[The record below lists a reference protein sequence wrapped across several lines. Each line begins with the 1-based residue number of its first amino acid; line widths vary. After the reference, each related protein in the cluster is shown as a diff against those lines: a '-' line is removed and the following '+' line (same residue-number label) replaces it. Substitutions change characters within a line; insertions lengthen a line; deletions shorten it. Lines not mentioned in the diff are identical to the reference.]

1 MKKNKLNNKVQIF
14 FIIILLVVS
23 LVASFKVGSFFFDT
37 LKNKKDNN
45 KLIEDVI
52 KEIPSNDNNSETKLV
67 IDFVKLLE
75 KNKDTKGWI
84 KYNNDKINYP
94 IVQAKD
100 NAYYLDKNFYKKYNQ
115 AGSIFIDYR
124 NNSFDDKNVVLYG
137 HSMLDNSMFG
147 SLKDLFTKD
156 FFDNKENNII
166 ELRDLND
173 NVLKYQIF
181 SYYIIEK
188 EEYYITTSFKSDKE
202 FLNFL
207 NNIKR
212 RSIKNFNINLNN
224 DDKIITLSTCSGVEG
239 TTKRKVV
246 HAKKV
251 IE

>member
-14 FIIILLVVS
+14 LIIILLVVF
-23 LVASFKVGSFFFDT
+23 LVASFKVGSFLFDT
-37 LKNKKDNN
+37 HKNKEDNN

-52 KEIPSNDNNSETKLV
+52 REIPSKDNNGETKLV
-67 IDFVKLLE
+67 IDFAKLLE

-84 KYNNDKINYP
+84 KYNSDKINYP
-94 IVQAKD
+94 IVQAKNND
-100 NAYYLDKNFYKKYNQ
+100 YYLDKNFYKKYNQ
-115 AGSIFIDYR
+115 AGSIFMDYR

-147 SLKDLFTKD
+147 SLKDLFAKD
-156 FFDNKENNII
+156 FFDKKENNII

-212 RSIKNFNINLNN
+212 RSIKNFNINLNS

-246 HAKKV
+246 HAKLV
-251 IE
+251 

>member
-14 FIIILLVVS
+14 LIIILLVVF

-37 LKNKKDNN
+37 HKNKEDNN

-52 KEIPSNDNNSETKLV
+52 REIPSKDNNGETKLV
-67 IDFVKLLE
+67 IDFAKLLE

-84 KYNNDKINYP
+84 KYNSDKINYP

-100 NAYYLDKNFYKKYNQ
+100 NDYYLDKNFYKKYNQ
-115 AGSIFIDYR
+115 AGSIFMDYR

-188 EEYYITTSFKSDKE
+188 EEYYIATSFKSDKE

-212 RSIKNFNINLNN
+212 RSIKNFNINLNS